1 MENKTDE
8 KILTWDDACEVEFNV
23 LPEGAIVDF
32 TVVDVIKGR
41 NAKKNCPT
49 MEVCIKAT
57 SKEYGDTDIKET
69 YNLTSKGAYF
79 IKQIMTACNIYTN
92 GKTMAQLASELK
104 GKKGRAKVRVNS
116 WEYNGMTYSNNRIS
130 EFLEGA
136 PSGDNSDDDNN
147 PW

>member
-1 MENKTDE
+1 METKDE
-8 KILTWDDACEVEFNV
+8 KILNWDDPCEVEFNV
-23 LPEGAIVDF
+23 LPEGTVVDF

-49 MEVCIKAT
+49 MEVHIKAS
-57 SKEYGDTDIKET
+57 SKEHGDTEIKET

-79 IKQIMTACNIYTN
+79 IKQIMTACKVGIN

-104 GKKGRAKVRVNS
+104 GKAGRAKVRINS
-116 WEYNGMTYSNNRIS
+116 WEYNGMEYSNNRIA
-130 EFLEGA
+130 EFLESA
-136 PSGDNSDDDNN
+136 SAGDNSDEDNN